1 MKLVVQQQNRHA
13 SLLSK
18 LDTPDEI
25 VMPKQVLNM
34 SNGKERGM
42 FWKAI
47 VVVVGVTFAVV
58 VAVGA
63 GLAVSSYISKIDT
76 GMTIKDVTDFLDE
89 G

>member
-1 MKLVVQQQNRHA
+1 MAYL
-13 SLLSK
+13 
-18 LDTPDEI
+18 EI
-25 VMPKQVLNM
+25 SM
-34 SNGKERGM
+34 SNEKDSGIFFKSL
-42 FWKAI
+42 
-47 VVVVGVTFAVV
+47 VVVVGVTVAVV

>member
-1 MKLVVQQQNRHA
+1 MEN
-13 SLLSK
+13 S
-18 LDTPDEI
+18 
-25 VMPKQVLNM
+25 M
-34 SNGKERGM
+34 SNGKESGT
-42 FWKAI
+42 FWKSL
-47 VVVVGVTFAVV
+47 VVIAAVTVAVV

>member
-1 MKLVVQQQNRHA
+1 MGVNLLQIVRFGVA
-13 SLLSK
+13 YLEISLRNS
-18 LDTPDEI
+18 
-25 VMPKQVLNM
+25 M
-34 SNGKERGM
+34 SNGKDSGM
-42 FWKAI
+42 FFKA
-47 VVVVGVTFAVV
+47 VVVVAAVTVAVV

>member
-1 MKLVVQQQNRHA
+1 
-13 SLLSK
+13 
-18 LDTPDEI
+18 
-25 VMPKQVLNM
+25 M
-34 SNGKERGM
+34 SNGKDSGM
-42 FWKAI
+42 FWKSL
-47 VVVVGVTFAVV
+47 VVVSAVTVAVV

>member
-1 MKLVVQQQNRHA
+1 MVWGAYLEV
-13 SLLSK
+13 SLRNS
-18 LDTPDEI
+18 
-25 VMPKQVLNM
+25 M
-34 SNGKERGM
+34 SNGKESGM
-42 FWKAI
+42 FWKAV

-89 G
+89 R

>member
-1 MKLVVQQQNRHA
+1 MEN
-13 SLLSK
+13 S
-18 LDTPDEI
+18 
-25 VMPKQVLNM
+25 M
-34 SNGKERGM
+34 SNGKESGM
-42 FWKAI
+42 FWKSL
-47 VVVVGVTFAVV
+47 VVVAAVTVAVV

>member
-1 MKLVVQQQNRHA
+1 
-13 SLLSK
+13 
-18 LDTPDEI
+18 
-25 VMPKQVLNM
+25 M
-34 SNGKERGM
+34 SNGKESGT
-42 FWKAI
+42 FWKSL
-47 VVVVGVTFAVV
+47 VVVAAVSVAVV

>member
-1 MKLVVQQQNRHA
+1 
-13 SLLSK
+13 
-18 LDTPDEI
+18 
-25 VMPKQVLNM
+25 M

-42 FWKAI
+42 FWKAV

-76 GMTIKDVTDFLDE
+76 GMTIKDVTEFLDE
-89 G
+89 R

>member
-1 MKLVVQQQNRHA
+1 M
-13 SLLSK
+13 SK
-18 LDTPDEI
+18 
-25 VMPKQVLNM
+25 
-34 SNGKERGM
+34 GKESGM
-42 FWKAI
+42 FWKSL
-47 VVVVGVTFAVV
+47 VVAVGVTFAVV

>member
-1 MKLVVQQQNRHA
+1 
-13 SLLSK
+13 
-18 LDTPDEI
+18 
-25 VMPKQVLNM
+25 M
-34 SNGKERGM
+34 SNGKDSGM
-42 FWKAI
+42 FFKA
-47 VVVVGVTFAVV
+47 VVVVAAVTVAVV

>member
-1 MKLVVQQQNRHA
+1 MAYLGI
-13 SLLSK
+13 SLRNS
-18 LDTPDEI
+18 
-25 VMPKQVLNM
+25 M
-34 SNGKERGM
+34 SNGKESGT
-42 FWKAI
+42 FWKSL
-47 VVVVGVTFAVV
+47 VVVAAVTVAVV

>member
-1 MKLVVQQQNRHA
+1 
-13 SLLSK
+13 
-18 LDTPDEI
+18 
-25 VMPKQVLNM
+25 M
-34 SNGKERGM
+34 SNGKESGM
-42 FWKAI
+42 FFKAL
-47 VVVVGVTFAVV
+47 VVVAAVTVAVV

>member
-1 MKLVVQQQNRHA
+1 MGVNLLQIVRFGVA
-13 SLLSK
+13 YLEISLRNS
-18 LDTPDEI
+18 
-25 VMPKQVLNM
+25 M
-34 SNGKERGM
+34 SNGKESGM
-42 FWKAI
+42 FWKSL
-47 VVVVGVTFAVV
+47 VVVAALTVAVV

>member
-1 MKLVVQQQNRHA
+1 
-13 SLLSK
+13 
-18 LDTPDEI
+18 
-25 VMPKQVLNM
+25 M
-34 SNGKERGM
+34 SNGKESGT
-42 FWKAI
+42 FWKSL
-47 VVVVGVTFAVV
+47 VVVAAVTVAVV

>member
-1 MKLVVQQQNRHA
+1 MVWGAYFEV
-13 SLLSK
+13 SLRNS
-18 LDTPDEI
+18 
-25 VMPKQVLNM
+25 M
-34 SNGKERGM
+34 SNGKESGM
-42 FWKAI
+42 FWKAV

>member
-1 MKLVVQQQNRHA
+1 
-13 SLLSK
+13 
-18 LDTPDEI
+18 
-25 VMPKQVLNM
+25 M
-34 SNGKERGM
+34 SNGKDSGT
-42 FWKAI
+42 FWKAL
-47 VVVVGVTFAVV
+47 VVVAAVTVAVV

>member
-1 MKLVVQQQNRHA
+1 MGVNLLQIVRFGVA
-13 SLLSK
+13 YLEISLRNS
-18 LDTPDEI
+18 
-25 VMPKQVLNM
+25 M
-34 SNGKERGM
+34 SNGKDSGT
-42 FWKAI
+42 FWKSL
-47 VVVVGVTFAVV
+47 VVVAAVTVAVV